1 MKDKLSY
8 SQLYTELES
17 LNTSAYDCILNED
30 FEGFQETIDEF
41 TNSGIMEQE
50 EFASAREAYRYS
62 SVPFTLDG
70 MWISID
76 SRNPLDKPITDLSGL
91 PIEEL
96 NKRNVQPVYAYLT
109 EQGKT
114 EKIIEGS
121 KTAGKRIDAFNTY
134 VELYKNLYKNP
145 SPKNIFSVPLVDNAE
160 KHKMIYINRVTE
172 LAAARSNFYMTC
184 DFTCL
189 PVNGKKII
197 DNEKLRKLDKISDRI
212 I

>member
-70 MWISID
+70 MLISID

-121 KTAGKRIDAFNTY
+121 KTAGKRIDTFNTY
-134 VELYKNLYKNP
+134 APLY
-145 SPKNIFSVPLVDNAE
+145 
-160 KHKMIYINRVTE
+160 
-172 LAAARSNFYMTC
+172 NFY
-184 DFTCL
+184 
-189 PVNGKKII
+189 K
-197 DNEKLRKLDKISDRI
+197 
-212 I
+212 